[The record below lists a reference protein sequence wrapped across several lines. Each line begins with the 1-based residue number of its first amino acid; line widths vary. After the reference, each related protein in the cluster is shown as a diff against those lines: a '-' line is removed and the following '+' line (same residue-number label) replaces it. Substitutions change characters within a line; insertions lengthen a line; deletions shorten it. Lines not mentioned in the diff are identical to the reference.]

1 MPCKISATYQYPLLY
16 GQGNLPVRSDVL
28 AWLWLKI
35 MALAWLFMA
44 LAHEIPSQSHG
55 TWLWPAGGSGHG
67 PGHVTPAFAE
77 HCSNT
82 D

>member
-1 MPCKISATYQYPLLY
+1 MRPGCMPCKISATYQYPLLY

-55 TWLWPAGGSGHG
+55 TWLWPGLGLPVARAMAR
-67 PGHVTPAFAE
+67 VM
-77 HCSNT
+77 
-82 D
+82 